1 MLASLTTAVLVFGT
15 PASPLPVPPAAAACV
30 ACHGEKS
37 LGKAAM
43 GAPALA
49 GQQEAYL
56 VKQLLRYQKGQLA
69 KGPAGATAQMMTGFV
84 AALDE
89 ATLRQ
94 LARYYAKLPAPAAKA
109 AKAAPAAA
117 LYLQNCGSCHGREA
131 EGNQA
136 LAAPS
141 LRRLSKTFL
150 ANQMARYRSPGLLD
164 QDPQGA
170 SMAQAVKALKEAEL
184 NTIID
189 WLTSP

>member
-1 MLASLTTAVLVFGT
+1 MLASLTAVVLVFGT
-15 PASPLPVPPAAAACV
+15 PAAPIPVPPAAAACV
-30 ACHGEKS
+30 SCHGEKS

-49 GQQEAYL
+49 GQHEAYL
-56 VKQLLRYQKGQLA
+56 LKQLLRYQKGQLA

-94 LARYYAKLPAPAAKA
+94 LARYYSKLPAPAAKP
-109 AKAAPAAA
+109 AKADPAAA

-136 LAAPS
+136 LATPG

-150 ANQMARYRSPGLLD
+150 SNQMARYRSPGLLD

-170 SMAQAVKALKEAEL
+170 SMSLAVKPLSEAKLKA
-184 NTIID
+184 IID
-189 WLTSP
+189 WLARL

>member
-1 MLASLTTAVLVFGT
+1 
-15 PASPLPVPPAAAACV
+15 
-30 ACHGEKS
+30 
-37 LGKAAM
+37 M

-56 VKQLLRYQKGQLA
+56 LKQLLRYQKGSLA

-94 LARYYAKLPAPAAKA
+94 LAAYYAKLPAPAAQA
-109 AKAAPAAA
+109 AKADPAAA

-131 EGNQA
+131 EGNRS

-141 LRRLSKTFL
+141 LRRLSKPFL
-150 ANQMARYRSPGLLD
+150 TNQMARYRSPGLLD

-170 SMAQAVKALKEAEL
+170 SMSQAVKSLSDAKLK
-184 NTIID
+184 TIIA
-189 WLTSP
+189 WLSSP

>member
-1 MLASLTTAVLVFGT
+1 MLVALTATIGLF
-15 PASPLPVPPAAAACV
+15 SPPSATEAMPAAAQSCV
-30 ACHGEKS
+30 SCHGAKS

-56 VKQLLRYQKGQLA
+56 LKQLLRYQKGTLA
-69 KGPAGATAQMMTGFV
+69 KGPAGATAQMMAGFV
-84 AALDE
+84 TALDE

-94 LARYYAKLPAPAAKA
+94 LAAYYAKLPGPTAKPAKA
-109 AKAAPAAA
+109 SQAAA

-136 LAAPS
+136 MAAPS

-150 ANQMARYRSPGLLD
+150 SNQMARYRSPGLLD

-170 SMAQAVKALKEAEL
+170 SMSLAVKPLSEAKLKA
-184 NTIID
+184 IID
-189 WLTSP
+189 WLARP